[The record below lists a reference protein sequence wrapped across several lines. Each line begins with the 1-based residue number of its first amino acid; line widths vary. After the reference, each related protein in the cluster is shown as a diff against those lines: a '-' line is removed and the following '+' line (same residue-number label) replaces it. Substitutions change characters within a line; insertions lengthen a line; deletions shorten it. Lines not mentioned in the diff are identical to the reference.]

1 MSVAALERVEDG
13 GELFREGEEA
23 AVGGRLLI
31 AQSMDEA
38 TGGKAR
44 GGDAGGEP
52 GLVDFGEEAG
62 DLTPTGAFAGLAGIA
77 HEHDV
82 EVQTVAGGID
92 HAVGSAAD
100 QVAEDG
106 QKLEENGGRVGL
118 GVGSDGADGESREA
132 MESGFAQLWSHRRA
146 GRGC

>member
-1 MSVAALERVEDG
+1 MSVGALERVENR

-38 TGGKAR
+38 TGCQAR

-52 GLVDFGEEAG
+52 GVVDFGEEAG
-62 DLTPTGAFAGLAGIA
+62 DLTPTGAFTGLAGIA

-106 QKLEENGGRVGL
+106 EKLEENGGRVGL
-118 GVGSDGADGESREA
+118 GVGSDGADGESRETVKG
-132 MESGFAQLWSHRRA
+132 GFVQLWSHRRA